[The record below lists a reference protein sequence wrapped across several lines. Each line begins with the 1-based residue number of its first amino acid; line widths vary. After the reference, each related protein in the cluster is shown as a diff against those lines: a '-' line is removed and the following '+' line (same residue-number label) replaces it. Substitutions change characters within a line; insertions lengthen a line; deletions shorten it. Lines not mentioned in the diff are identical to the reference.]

1 MAYSNLVRYWNK
13 GVLALEKGS
22 WESALRIF
30 CSIEN
35 PPSKINFNIGCLHL
49 ARGDLQQALEAFDQ
63 SISKDNCLAVGFF
76 QRGHAYLLLE
86 RYEEALNDFRLALLH
101 LRKNPCIDYKQLG
114 LKFVLCAWEVAYNT
128 AAAHCLLGQ
137 WQDAQQALK
146 EAARETPKGQIHH
159 LDSALKQVQEH
170 LFLEPR
176 SVPQGEIFKPPKK
189 DVEELEEKDFLGQAK
204 VISSAFEEDCGIGF
218 HGPEPQVKGGKQG
231 KYGGYSRFC
240 SHPKP
245 KRVATFFVC
254 VRTRDLA
261 YLKASHFLQKGS
273 SGIPPPPGKAPP
285 TLPCERQ
292 NIQKSAPVKE
302 DDGRADMNITG
313 QNRSLEDLS
322 SSGEAGDITNGFI
335 LLKIHTSYS
344 VKVKMSPAPSLAD
357 FRNLLQEEC
366 CQQATRVSVR
376 YKISGSDELI
386 PVSNDEEL
394 RNIWQSMEG
403 GQLTLWCQAQR
414 DTTSRPVLYHMI
426 ACHPYTAQ
434 GQEDLSFKEGDKLE
448 ILSEVNEEWLEGRCN
463 GTTGIFPKCFA
474 VRECC

>member
-1 MAYSNLVRYWNK
+1 MAYCNLVRYWNK

-22 WESALRIF
+22 WESALHIF

-49 ARGDLQQALEAFDQ
+49 ARGDLEQALEAFDR

-128 AAAHCLLGQ
+128 AAAHCRLGQ

-218 HGPEPQVKGGKQG
+218 HGPQPQ
-231 KYGGYSRFC
+231 
-240 SHPKP
+240 
-245 KRVATFFVC
+245 
-254 VRTRDLA
+254 
-261 YLKASHFLQKGS
+261 
-273 SGIPPPPGKAPP
+273 
-285 TLPCERQ
+285 
-292 NIQKSAPVKE
+292 
-302 DDGRADMNITG
+302 
-313 QNRSLEDLS
+313 DLS
-322 SSGEAGDITNGFI
+322 SSGEAGDIANGFM

-344 VKVKMSPAPSLAD
+344 VKVKMCPAPSLAD

-366 CQQATRVSVR
+366 RQQATRMSVR

-414 DTTSRPVLYHMI
+414 DTRSSPVLYHMI

-463 GTTGIFPKCFA
+463 GTTGIFPKSFA

>member
-1 MAYSNLVRYWNK
+1 MPLLGLFLPLPSLGVSASQQVPALWRGARAGFTTQLQLIQPAYFSL
-13 GVLALEKGS
+13 
-22 WESALRIF
+22 
-30 CSIEN
+30 
-35 PPSKINFNIGCLHL
+35 PTP
-49 ARGDLQQALEAFDQ
+49 ALEAFDR

-76 QRGHAYLLLE
+76 QRGYAYLLLE

-128 AAAHCLLGQ
+128 AAAHCHLGQ
-137 WQDAQQALK
+137 WQDAQQTLK

-204 VISSAFEEDCGIGF
+204 VEPLTPQIKGVISSAFEEDCGIRF
-218 HGPEPQVKGGKQG
+218 HDPQ
-231 KYGGYSRFC
+231 
-240 SHPKP
+240 P
-245 KRVATFFVC
+245 
-254 VRTRDLA
+254 
-261 YLKASHFLQKGS
+261 QKGS
-273 SGIPPPPGKAPP
+273 SGIPPPPGKEPP

-292 NIQKSAPVKE
+292 NIQKSAPAKE

-313 QNRSLEDLS
+313 QNTSLEDLS
-322 SSGEAGDITNGFI
+322 SSGEAGDITNEFI

-366 CQQATRVSVR
+366 CQQATQMSVR

-414 DTTSRPVLYHMI
+414 DTTSRPVLYHMT

>member
-1 MAYSNLVRYWNK
+1 MAYCNLVRYWNK

-22 WESALRIF
+22 WESALHIF

-49 ARGDLQQALEAFDQ
+49 ARGDLEQALEAFDR

-128 AAAHCLLGQ
+128 AAAHCRLGQ

-218 HGPEPQVKGGKQG
+218 HGPQP
-231 KYGGYSRFC
+231 
-240 SHPKP
+240 
-245 KRVATFFVC
+245 
-254 VRTRDLA
+254 
-261 YLKASHFLQKGS
+261 QKGIS
-273 SGIPPPPGKAPP
+273 RIPPPPGKAPP

-292 NIQKSAPVKE
+292 NIQKSAPAKE
-302 DDGRADMNITG
+302 DDGWADMNIAG
-313 QNRSLEDLS
+313 QNESLEDLS
-322 SSGEAGDITNGFI
+322 SSGEAGDIANGFM

-344 VKVKMSPAPSLAD
+344 VKVKMCPAPSLAD

-366 CQQATRVSVR
+366 RQQATRMSVR

-414 DTTSRPVLYHMI
+414 DTRSSPVLYHMI

-463 GTTGIFPKCFA
+463 GTTGIFPKSFA